1 MNKFLT
7 PLAIAAV
14 SIAIVTG
21 ARAAEGGDLDCGSKY
36 DHVTLQW
43 WDHHVGEMTK
53 FVITIDSE
61 NRAIPMYRR
70 PTRMP
75 IMRFDTK
82 TRKLTLNGKRCKQEQ
97 KSKAAEQ
104 IQLPRPDPRKANA
117 QGRPEQGE

>member
-14 SIAIVTG
+14 SIAIVTS

-43 WDHHVGEMTK
+43 WDHHVGEMTR

-61 NRAIPMYRR
+61 NRAIPVYRL

-82 TRKLTLNGKRCKQEQ
+82 TRKLTLNSKRCKQEQ
-97 KSKAAEQ
+97 NSKAAEE
-104 IQLPRPDPRKANA
+104 IPLPRPDPRKANA
-117 QGRPEQGE
+117 QVRTEQGE